1 MEWNQQKQ
9 RNSLIITF
17 FFCFGI
23 IELDSKTEKINL
35 CTICWL
41 LGWYDFSCMFFF
53 SILTYFLWC
62 LLMMPSIFSIQLF
75 VSARKSRK
83 GKIRNQQKIRNYYIF
98 SVSES
103 WDWIPKPKINDRWVC
118 MIYSFY
124 YQFLHILLWC
134 LLMMPSIFQFEK
146 SPPTASK
153 RVMPS

>member
-1 MEWNQQKQ
+1 MKSTKTKKFTYYYIFFLF
-9 RNSLIITF
+9 RNHWIGFQNRKDQSLHNMLVIGLVWF
-17 FFCFGI
+17 FM
-23 IELDSKTEKINL
+23 
-35 CTICWL
+35 
-41 LGWYDFSCMFFF
+41 YVFF